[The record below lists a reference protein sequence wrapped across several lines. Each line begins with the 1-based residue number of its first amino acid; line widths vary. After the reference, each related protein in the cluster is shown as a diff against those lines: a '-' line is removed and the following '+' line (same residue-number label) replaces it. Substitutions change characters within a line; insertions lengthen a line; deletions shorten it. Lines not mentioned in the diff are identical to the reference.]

1 MYRSSNP
8 VTNRDFFDREREL
21 AELTQRITSLRQGA
35 PAWVAI
41 IGRRKVG
48 KTSLLLELTRRLAA
62 ADMVFV
68 VLDSFEVPVPSVDLI
83 RRLALRVVTQVFAAE
98 IGASPEALAVRPA
111 EYREAL
117 LRSAR
122 LLRLPAEL
130 RSLLLELPRCPLD
143 PDHLRLCLDLPEQL
157 AAALDLRVLVAW
169 DEFQVLA
176 ELHGKQ
182 RTPALLPLLRSVWQR
197 HTRVG
202 YIISGSERT
211 MLTQLV
217 TSRRSPF
224 FQHFALMELSGL
236 PQDDA
241 VALLL
246 SGAPPERP
254 IPREIAARAAALLGG
269 NPFYLQLFG
278 EELVRLDPP
287 YEEADLKQALQSLL
301 FSRTGRLALF
311 FEGEYR
317 ALVGDSTTLA
327 ATLQALTSGPR
338 RLSEVSREIGAAS
351 GGTARYLERLS
362 DVVEKDG
369 AGRYGLSDGVFGLWL
384 RWRAPGGTAVPMT
397 VLGDE
402 AERQVAEA
410 LSRLGF
416 DLVYQSRASRGAFD
430 LLGTRGAQQL
440 GVQVKRAALPL
451 RLDAA
456 SWARMEAEAARFGW
470 RWLVAVVQPDGQVA
484 MLDPARAHGTRARTL
499 REDARI
505 DNLPGWLQ
513 RLGG

>member
-8 VTNRDFFDREREL
+8 VTHRDFFDREREL
-21 AELTQRITSLRQGA
+21 AELARRVESLRQGA
-35 PAWVAI
+35 PSWVAI

-48 KTSLLLELTRRLAA
+48 KTSLLLELTRRFAA
-62 ADMVFV
+62 LDLVFV
-68 VLDSFEVPVPSVDLI
+68 VLDSFEVPVPSMDLI
-83 RRLALRVVTQVFAAE
+83 RRLALRVVTQVFAE
-98 IGASPEALAVRPA
+98 EVGASPEALAVRPA

-117 LRSAR
+117 LRSPR

-130 RSLLLELPRCPLD
+130 RALVLELPQCPLD
-143 PDHLRLCLDLPEQL
+143 ADHLRLCLDLPERL
-157 AAALDLRVLVAW
+157 AVSLGLRVLVAW

-176 ELHGKQ
+176 ELRGKQ
-182 RTPALLPLLRSVWQR
+182 HAPDLLPLMRSVWQR

-236 PQDDA
+236 PKEDA

-246 SGAPPERP
+246 AGAPAERP
-254 IPREIAARAAALLGG
+254 IPKAIAARAVALLGG

-287 YEEADLKQALQSLL
+287 YEEADLKQALQNLL
-301 FSRTGRLALF
+301 FSRTGRLSLF

-327 ATLQALTSGPR
+327 GTLQALAGGRR
-338 RLSEVSREIGAAS
+338 RLSEISREIGAKS
-351 GGTARYLERLS
+351 GGTVRYLERLG
-362 DVVEKDG
+362 DMVHKDDEG
-369 AGRYGLSDGVFGLWL
+369 HYALGDEVFGLWL
-384 RWRAPGGTAVPMT
+384 RWRAPGGTTVPMT

-410 LSRLGF
+410 LARLGF

-440 GVQVKRAALPL
+440 GVQVKRAKLPL
-451 RLDAA
+451 RLSSA

-484 MLDPARAHGTRARTL
+484 MLDPGRSRGTRAHTL
-499 REDARI
+499 DKEAI
-505 DNLPGWLQ
+505 IGNLPGWLQ
-513 RLGG
+513 AN